1 MKGTSVRT
9 QLERQRNQG
18 WWNCRLFTVVVL
30 GTLATG
36 LAGCGSQTPYPETKV
51 RSPVGREGVCF
62 ACQKKIASVSQA
74 NLVTVGAVQFIVC
87 DEKCAA
93 QAKAKAQDE

>member
-1 MKGTSVRT
+1 MKGTSMRT
-9 QLERQRNQG
+9 QLDRQRNSV
-18 WWNCRLFTVVVL
+18 WWNCRLL
-30 GTLATG
+30 ELALGGTLAAG
-36 LAGCGSQTPYPETKV
+36 LVGCGSRTPYPETAV